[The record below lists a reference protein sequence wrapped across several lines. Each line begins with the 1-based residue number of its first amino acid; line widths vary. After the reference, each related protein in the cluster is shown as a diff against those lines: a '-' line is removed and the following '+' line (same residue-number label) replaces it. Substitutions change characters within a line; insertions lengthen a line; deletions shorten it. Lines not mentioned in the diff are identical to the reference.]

1 MVDTFTKGSGTKVST
16 AAAKEA
22 EDPDYQPDDEDDKKP
37 PSKRTR
43 QADGEG
49 HDDSQKAS
57 QPKKTQKGACG
68 RRPQST
74 SSARAPGEDKPHGAE
89 GSGPASSSADAKAG
103 DTPTKAANPTASR
116 KQPKT
121 REPSPE
127 PREESE
133 DEDEE
138 ARARAAAGK
147 GGEAEMA
154 GGRKGDGR
162 RKYSRRFQRDLPS
175 MLYGFGDVRTPLPQ
189 TVQVTE
195 DLVVDYVT
203 QILRKA
209 SAAAEE
215 RVRSTRGGSS
225 RIKECDLL
233 FVLRKDRKRLSRVLE
248 LLEAFEEQKQA
259 RGKEQPDELA
269 KTFDK

>member
-1 MVDTFTKGSGTKVST
+1 
-16 AAAKEA
+16 
-22 EDPDYQPDDEDDKKP
+22 
-37 PSKRTR
+37 
-43 QADGEG
+43 
-49 HDDSQKAS
+49 
-57 QPKKTQKGACG
+57 
-68 RRPQST
+68 
-74 SSARAPGEDKPHGAE
+74 
-89 GSGPASSSADAKAG
+89 
-103 DTPTKAANPTASR
+103 
-116 KQPKT
+116 
-121 REPSPE
+121 
-127 PREESE
+127 
-133 DEDEE
+133 
-138 ARARAAAGK
+138 
-147 GGEAEMA
+147 
-154 GGRKGDGR
+154 
-162 RKYSRRFQRDLPS
+162 